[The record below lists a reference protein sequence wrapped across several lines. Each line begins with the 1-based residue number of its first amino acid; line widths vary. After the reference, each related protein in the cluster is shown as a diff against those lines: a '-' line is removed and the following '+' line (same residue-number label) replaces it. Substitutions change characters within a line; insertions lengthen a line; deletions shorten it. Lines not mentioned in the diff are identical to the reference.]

1 MKTKYERK
9 ETNKTKRGR
18 SEKHIN
24 ENIKKGRQK
33 LKARK

>member
-1 MKTKYERK
+1 MKGKRK

-18 SEKHIN
+18 SEKQIN
-24 ENIKKGRQK
+24 ENIKKARQK